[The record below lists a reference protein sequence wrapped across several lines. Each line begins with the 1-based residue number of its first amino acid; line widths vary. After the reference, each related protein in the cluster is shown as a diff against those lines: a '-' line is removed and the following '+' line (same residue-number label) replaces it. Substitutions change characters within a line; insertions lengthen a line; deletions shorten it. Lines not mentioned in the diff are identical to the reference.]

1 MLSFSEKI
9 IGARSILG
17 WSQAELAEAADLG
30 VATVQ
35 SVEAGKPCNVRTE
48 EKLIRALSRAGIE
61 LIEDGIRKP
70 DTTITRLEGESWF
83 SELLEDA
90 YFTLL
95 EAKHKEMLIFGG
107 NNKVSP
113 PSVIAGFRRLR
124 QAGVRIR
131 EMVEE
136 GDDYLMG
143 PETDYRW
150 IPSAYYKNYVT
161 VVYAHKVL
169 NDFGSHG
176 ILFTNRQWAE
186 AERNKFDLLWSLSPE
201 LTIRSTA
208 DVRY

>member
-1 MLSFSEKI
+1 MLSFGEKI

-17 WSQAELAEAADLG
+17 WSQSELAETADLG
-30 VATVQ
+30 IATVQ
-35 SVEAGKPCNVRTE
+35 SVEAGKACNVRTE
-48 EKLIRALSRAGIE
+48 DKLVRALSRAGIE
-61 LIEDGIRKP
+61 FTEDGIRKP
-70 DTTITRLEGESWF
+70 DNTITRFEGDDWF

-95 EAKHKEMLIFGG
+95 EAKNKEMLIFGG

-143 PETDYRW
+143 PEADYRW
-150 IPSAYYKNYVT
+150 IPSAFYKNYVT

-169 NDFGSHG
+169 NDFGTHG
-176 ILFTNRQWAE
+176 LLFTNTEWAD

-201 LTIRSTA
+201 LTIRSAA